1 MTDPRD
7 LALQG
12 SCPTL
17 SAPRF
22 GALPDMENGQRVIVA
37 ANGVFVQV
45 KLDWLDCTMR
55 IAHLAPAPALPFGAL
70 HERVAFT
77 FGVIPVTLLDRF
89 VEAGRE
95 ELPNEVAG
103 GLIYS
108 GRTKGLRLAVFD
120 AIRTSPDRID
130 YRMPELASDET
141 IAVDLHTHGRDA
153 AFWSSTDNLDDRGIK
168 VAGVFGHLDQAR
180 PSAAFRLAINGH
192 YLPLRH
198 PWEPQAEHVPARPG
212 RLDARG
218 CRSILK
224 WLGVQRGG
232 A

>member
-7 LALQG
+7 VALQG

-45 KLDWLDCTMR
+45 KLDWLDCTVR
-55 IAHLAPAPALPFGAL
+55 IAHLAPVPALPFGAL
-70 HERVAFT
+70 RERVAFT
-77 FGVIPVTLLDRF
+77 FGVIPVALLEDF
-89 VEAGRE
+89 VAAGRRGM
-95 ELPNEVAG
+95 PNEVAG

-108 GRTKGLRLAVFD
+108 RRTKALRLAVFD
-120 AIRTSPDRID
+120 AIRTSPDHID

-141 IAVDLHTHGRDA
+141 VAVDLHTHGRDA
-153 AFWSSTDNLDDRGIK
+153 AFWSPTDNRDDRGIK
-168 VAGVFGHLDQAR
+168 VAGVFGHLHQPR

-192 YLPLRH
+192 YLQLCH
-198 PWEPQAEHVPARPG
+198 PWEPQAEHVPTRQG

-224 WLGVQRGG
+224 WLGGRRGG
-232 A
+232 E